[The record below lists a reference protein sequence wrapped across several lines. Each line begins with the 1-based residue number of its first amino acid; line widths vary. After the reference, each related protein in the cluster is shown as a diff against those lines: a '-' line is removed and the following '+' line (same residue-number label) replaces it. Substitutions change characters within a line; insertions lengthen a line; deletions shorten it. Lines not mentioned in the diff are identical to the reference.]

1 MEKMFLKISR
11 NLRESTYVR
20 LFFSF
25 GLSSVISN
33 VSVVALSM
41 DLFAGK
47 VIEQQLLLLESLK
60 YLPQQ
65 TNT

>member
-1 MEKMFLKISR
+1 MFLKISR
-11 NLRESTYVR
+11 NLRENTYVR

-25 GLSSVISN
+25 ELSSVISN
-33 VSVVALSM
+33 VSVVTLSM
-41 DLFAGK
+41 YLLAGK
-47 VIEQQLLLLESLK
+47 VIEQQLLLIESLK